1 MTRCIAFHSYKGGT
15 GKTTL
20 ACNSAA
26 LLARKG
32 YKVCLLDL
40 DIYAPSF
47 QSYFDSA
54 PSTGINDFL
63 NSKVEVGRAMIDF
76 TAAIEN
82 PRLGENTS
90 LDPFSPSVHSENREK
105 KMKTGKLWI
114 GFSSLEKQ
122 EIFALEKADAE
133 IKREIVRRFIHLRE
147 RLISDYGADYII
159 IDTSPGLR
167 FWSINSLAIADI
179 LLLTLKMGNLDIE
192 GTRTAVNEIYKS
204 FTKFGSKAYL
214 LYNLKAGYC
223 VPPTRANNFGSTSPT
238 SIPSSSLLNSNRAKL
253 NALKVHPQNE
263 VDTTEEI
270 SSELGV
276 PVITSIPC
284 YCDIQFSQRE
294 YFTVLHYPEHPF
306 TKQIENLVQALLMP

>member
-223 VPPTRANNFGSTSPT
+223 VPSTGA
-238 SIPSSSLLNSNRAKL
+238 AKL
-253 NALKVHPQNE
+253 NAIKDPPQNE
-263 VDTTEEI
+263 VDSTEEL

-276 PVITSIPC
+276 PVITAIPC
-284 YCDIQFSQRE
+284 YCDIQFSKRE
-294 YFTVLHYPEHPF
+294 YFTVLSYPEHPF

>member
-1 MTRCIAFHSYKGGT
+1 MTRCIAFHSYRGGT

-47 QSYFDSA
+47 QTYFDSA

-63 NSKVEVGRAMIDF
+63 NS
-76 TAAIEN
+76 N

-133 IKREIVRRFIHLRE
+133 IKREIVRRFIYLRE
-147 RLISDYGADYII
+147 RLISDYSADYII
-159 IDTSPGLR
+159 IDTSPGY
-167 FWSINSLAIADI
+167 NS
-179 LLLTLKMGNLDIE
+179 KMRIQWRQNDE
-192 GTRTAVNEIYKS
+192 
-204 FTKFGSKAYL
+204 
-214 LYNLKAGYC
+214 
-223 VPPTRANNFGSTSPT
+223 SPGDLH
-238 SIPSSSLLNSNRAKL
+238 PNKNS
-253 NALKVHPQNE
+253 
-263 VDTTEEI
+263 
-270 SSELGV
+270 
-276 PVITSIPC
+276 
-284 YCDIQFSQRE
+284 
-294 YFTVLHYPEHPF
+294 
-306 TKQIENLVQALLMP
+306 

>member
-26 LLARKG
+26 LLASKG

-47 QSYFDSA
+47 QTYFESA

-63 NSKVEVGRAMIDF
+63 NSKVEVGKAMIDF

-82 PRLGENTS
+82 PRIGKNKS
-90 LDPFSPSVHSENREK
+90 ADPFSSPGPSENRGK
-105 KMKTGKLWI
+105 KMKTGELWI
-114 GFSSLEKQ
+114 EFSSIEKQ

-133 IKREIVRRFIHLRE
+133 IKREIVRRFIYLRE

-179 LLLTLKMGNLDIE
+179 LLLTLRMGSLDIE
-192 GTRTAVNEIYKS
+192 GTRTTVNEIYRS

-223 VPPTRANNFGSTSPT
+223 VP
-238 SIPSSSLLNSNRAKL
+238 SSGAAKL
-253 NALKVHPQNE
+253 NALKDPPQNE
-263 VDTTEEI
+263 VDEEL

-276 PVITSIPC
+276 PVITDIPC
-284 YCDIQFSQRE
+284 YCDIQFSKRE
-294 YFTVLHYPEHPF
+294 YFTVLNYPQHSIYK
-306 TKQIENLVQALLMP
+306 TN

>member
-40 DIYAPSF
+40 DIYSPSF
-47 QSYFDSA
+47 QTYFDSA

-63 NSKVEVGRAMIDF
+63 NSKVEVGKAMIDF

-82 PRLGENTS
+82 PRVGENTS
-90 LDPFSPSVHSENREK
+90 VDPFSSPVPSENREK
-105 KMKTGKLWI
+105 KTKTGKLWI
-114 GFSSLEKQ
+114 GFSSMEKQ

-133 IKREIVRRFIHLRE
+133 IKREIVRRFIYLRE
-147 RLISDYGADYII
+147 RLISDYSADYII

-179 LLLTLKMGNLDIE
+179 LLLTLKMGSLDIQ

-223 VPPTRANNFGSTSPT
+223 VPSTGA
-238 SIPSSSLLNSNRAKL
+238 AKL
-253 NALKVHPQNE
+253 NAIKDPPQNE
-263 VDTTEEI
+263 VDSTEEL

-276 PVITSIPC
+276 PVITAIPC
-284 YCDIQFSQRE
+284 YCDIQFSKRE
-294 YFTVLHYPEHPF
+294 YFTVLSYPEHPF

>member
-26 LLARKG
+26 LLASKG

-40 DIYAPSF
+40 DIYSPSF
-47 QSYFDSA
+47 QTYFDSA

-63 NSKVEVGRAMIDF
+63 NSKVEVGKAMIDF
-76 TAAIEN
+76 TATIEN
-82 PRLGENTS
+82 PRVGENPS
-90 LDPFSPSVHSENREK
+90 VDPFSSPVPTENQEK
-105 KMKTGKLWI
+105 KTKTGKLWI
-114 GFSSLEKQ
+114 GFSSIEKQ

-133 IKREIVRRFIHLRE
+133 IKREIVRRFIYLRE
-147 RLISDYGADYII
+147 RLISDYSADYII

-179 LLLTLKMGNLDIE
+179 LLLTLKMGSLDIQ
-192 GTRTAVNEIYKS
+192 GTRTTVNEIYKS

-223 VPPTRANNFGSTSPT
+223 VPSTGA
-238 SIPSSSLLNSNRAKL
+238 AKL
-253 NALKVHPQNE
+253 NALKDPPQNE
-263 VDTTEEI
+263 VDSTEEL

-276 PVITSIPC
+276 PVITAIPC
-284 YCDIQFSQRE
+284 YCDIQFSKRE
-294 YFTVLHYPEHPF
+294 YFTVLSYPEHPF
-306 TKQIENLVQALLMP
+306 TKQIENLVEALLVP

>member
-63 NSKVEVGRAMIDF
+63 NSKVEVGKAMIDF
-76 TAAIEN
+76 TASIEN
-82 PRLGENTS
+82 PRVGENTS
-90 LDPFSPSVHSENREK
+90 VDPFSSQVSSENREK
-105 KMKTGKLWI
+105 KTKTGKLWI
-114 GFSSLEKQ
+114 GFSSIEKQ

-133 IKREIVRRFIHLRE
+133 IKREIVRRFIYLRE
-147 RLISDYGADYII
+147 RLISDYSADYII

-223 VPPTRANNFGSTSPT
+223 VPSTGADMS
-238 SIPSSSLLNSNRAKL
+238 
-253 NALKVHPQNE
+253 NALKDTPQNE
-263 VDTTEEI
+263 VDSTEEL

-276 PVITSIPC
+276 PVITAIPC
-284 YCDIQFSQRE
+284 YCDIQFSKRE
-294 YFTVLHYPEHPF
+294 YFTVLNYPEHPF
-306 TKQIENLVQALLMP
+306 TKQIENLVQVLLMP

>member
-47 QSYFDSA
+47 QTYFDSS

-63 NSKVEVGRAMIDF
+63 NSKVEVGKAMIDF
-76 TAAIEN
+76 TASIEN
-82 PRLGENTS
+82 PSVGENTS
-90 LDPFSPSVHSENREK
+90 VDPFSSPVSSENREK
-105 KMKTGKLWI
+105 KTKTGKLWI
-114 GFSSLEKQ
+114 GFSSIEKQ

-133 IKREIVRRFIHLRE
+133 IKRETVRRFIYLRE
-147 RLISDYGADYII
+147 RLISDYSADYII

-179 LLLTLKMGNLDIE
+179 LLLTLKMGSVDIE
-192 GTRTAVNEIYKS
+192 GTRSAVNEIYKS

-223 VPPTRANNFGSTSPT
+223 VPSTG
-238 SIPSSSLLNSNRAKL
+238 ADML
-253 NALKVHPQNE
+253 NALKEPPQNE
-263 VDTTEEI
+263 VDTTEEL

-276 PVITSIPC
+276 PVITAIPC
-284 YCDIQFSQRE
+284 YCDIQFSKRE
-294 YFTVLHYPEHPF
+294 YFTVLNYPEHPF

>member
-32 YKVCLLDL
+32 YKVCVLDL

-105 KMKTGKLWI
+105 K
-114 GFSSLEKQ
+114 
-122 EIFALEKADAE
+122 
-133 IKREIVRRFIHLRE
+133 
-147 RLISDYGADYII
+147 
-159 IDTSPGLR
+159 
-167 FWSINSLAIADI
+167 
-179 LLLTLKMGNLDIE
+179 
-192 GTRTAVNEIYKS
+192 
-204 FTKFGSKAYL
+204 
-214 LYNLKAGYC
+214 
-223 VPPTRANNFGSTSPT
+223 
-238 SIPSSSLLNSNRAKL
+238 
-253 NALKVHPQNE
+253 
-263 VDTTEEI
+263 
-270 SSELGV
+270 
-276 PVITSIPC
+276 
-284 YCDIQFSQRE
+284 
-294 YFTVLHYPEHPF
+294 
-306 TKQIENLVQALLMP
+306 

>member
-40 DIYAPSF
+40 DIYSPSF
-47 QSYFDSA
+47 QTYFDSS

-63 NSKVEVGRAMIDF
+63 NSKVEVGKAMIDF

-82 PRLGENTS
+82 PRVGENTS
-90 LDPFSPSVHSENREK
+90 VDPFSSPVPSENREK
-105 KMKTGKLWI
+105 KTKTGKLWI
-114 GFSSLEKQ
+114 GFSSMEKQ

-133 IKREIVRRFIHLRE
+133 IKREIVRRFIYLRE
-147 RLISDYGADYII
+147 RLISDYSADYII

-223 VPPTRANNFGSTSPT
+223 VPSTGA
-238 SIPSSSLLNSNRAKL
+238 AKL
-253 NALKVHPQNE
+253 NAIKDPPQNE
-263 VDTTEEI
+263 VDSTEEL

-284 YCDIQFSQRE
+284 YCDIQFSKRE